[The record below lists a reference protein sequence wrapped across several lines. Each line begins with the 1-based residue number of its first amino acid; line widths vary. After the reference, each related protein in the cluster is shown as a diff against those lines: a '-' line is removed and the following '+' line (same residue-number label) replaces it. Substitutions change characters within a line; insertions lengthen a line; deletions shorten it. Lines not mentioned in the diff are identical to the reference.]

1 MDMALANYLQQ
12 LNSDI
17 QGRLDAQKRKEEE
30 DRQEWLA
37 ERQIDFNRVLGFI
50 PEPLR
55 PYCSVNEERYG
66 NHYDCPVKIELPEH
80 KTVYADSY
88 IARYEDQERLRLKG
102 PSYHD
107 RADTDIASVIAQAK
121 RDWEDERDAQRRE
134 EERSTAEATPRE
146 PTPIERMRTA
156 IAANSYEEVRLWADV
171 VRAEA
176 LHELAE
182 RGSSF

>member
-1 MDMALANYLQQ
+1 MDTVLANYLQQ

-17 QGRLDAQKRKEEE
+17 QGRLDAQKRKEEK

-37 ERQIDFNRVLGFI
+37 ERQIAFNRVLDFI

-66 NHYDCPVKIELPEH
+66 KHYTCPVKIELPEH
-80 KTVYADSY
+80 KTIYADSY
-88 IARYEDQERLRLKG
+88 IARYEDQARLRLTG
-102 PSYHD
+102 PGYYD
-107 RADTDIASVIAQAK
+107 TADTDIASVIAQAK
-121 RDWEDERDAQRRE
+121 REWEDERDAQRHE
-134 EERSTAEATPRE
+134 EARSMVAATPRE
-146 PTPIERMRTA
+146 PSPLERMRTA
-156 IAANSYEEVRLWADV
+156 IAAKNYEEVRLWADV